1 MKHLIIAAL
10 VASMLGGCATV
21 QNVTEPSKPEVSRN
35 TNQSDFDNVPP
46 PATGRPIVVAVYS
59 FQDKTG
65 QRKPIANIASLSTAT
80 TQGGEA
86 FLIKALQDVGHGR
99 WFKVVERVG
108 IDSLT
113 KERLIIRQM
122 REAYDGPNAQAL
134 PPMTFAGVILE
145 GGIVGF
151 DSSTKSGGVAAR
163 WLGIGEQTQYSEDT
177 VTISLRAVSVANGEV
192 IAAVTVQKTVVSSAD
207 SISALKFFGDGTKAF
222 EAEAGMTINEPTTLA
237 TKAAVEFAVVE
248 LINEGK
254 RKGVWDF
261 ARTPVVANQYPV
273 APPPVKKDPPVAQAV
288 DKKDVPV
295 EGGKV
300 EAPPSEKVDVVAGP
314 AKITKSS
321 WVRKGRNIMDPPVRN
336 AAEGQLVTVL
346 QNQDGWS
353 EIEFDDKFG
362 HHKGWIKSN
371 LLQQVADT
379 AQGK

>member
-1 MKHLIIAAL
+1 MKHLIIAVV
-10 VASMLGGCATV
+10 VASMLGGCAMV

-35 TNQSDFDNVPP
+35 TNQLDFDNVPP

-222 EAEAGMTINEPTTLA
+222 EAEAGMTINEPVTLA

-261 ARTPVVANQYPV
+261 ARTPVAATQYPV
-273 APPPVKKDPPVAQAV
+273 APPPVKKDPLVAQDIPA
-288 DKKDVPV
+288 
-295 EGGKV
+295 EGGKI
-300 EAPPSEKVDVVAGP
+300 EALPNEKLDIVAGA
-314 AKITKSS
+314 AKITKNA
-321 WVRKGRNIMDPPVRN
+321 WVRKGRNMMDPPVRN
-336 AAEGQLVTVL
+336 ANEGQLVTVL

-379 AQGK
+379 ARGK